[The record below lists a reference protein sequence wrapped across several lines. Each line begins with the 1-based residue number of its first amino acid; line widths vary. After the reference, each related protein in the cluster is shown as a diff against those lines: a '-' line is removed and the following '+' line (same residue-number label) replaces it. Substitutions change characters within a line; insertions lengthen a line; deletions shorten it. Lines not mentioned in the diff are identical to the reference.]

1 VIKAKKLKPRSTIG
15 IISPSYWIDEN
26 ILKKTSKIFSDQNY
40 KLVYGK
46 SIYAKDGPFAGSPKI
61 RADDIHSMFTD
72 PSIDAIICARG
83 GYGANK
89 VIPLLDYELIK
100 KNPKIFLGYSDIT
113 SYLISITQRSEL
125 VTFHGPMLS
134 SYKDGFVDYNFNQMI
149 NILSGK
155 RNAQI
160 IAPKTMEPHIL
171 KAGNAVGPLWGGN
184 LTLMINRLGTND
196 AYDTTN
202 AILFLEDLNEYYY
215 SFERML
221 IHMQKAG
228 MLDNISGLIIG
239 ELINIKDEDI
249 SFSKSTD
256 EIVMDICGEMDFPI
270 VTNFPCGHGFYQA
283 TLPISLPVE
292 LQAER
297 TISIKLLESA
307 VE

>member
-1 VIKAKKLKPRSTIG
+1 MIKAKKLKPRSTIG

-171 KAGNAVGPLWGGN
+171 KAGNAVGPLLGGN

-297 TISIKLLESA
+297 TISIRLLETA

>member
-1 VIKAKKLKPRSTIG
+1 MIKAKKLKPRSTIG

-26 ILKKTSKIFSDQNY
+26 ILKKTSKIFSDKNY

-134 SYKDGFVDYNFNQMI
+134 SYKDGFVEYNFNQMI

-155 RNAQI
+155 RDAQI

-221 IHMQKAG
+221 IHLQKAG

-270 VTNFPCGHGFYQA
+270 VTNFPCGHGSYQA

>member
-1 VIKAKKLKPRSTIG
+1 MIKAKKLKPRSTIG

-40 KLVYGK
+40 KVVYGK

-72 PSIDAIICARG
+72 SSIDAILCARG

-134 SYKDGFVDYNFNQMI
+134 SYKDGYVEYNFNQMI
-149 NILSGK
+149 NILSGIED
-155 RNAQI
+155 AQI
-160 IAPKTMEPHIL
+160 IAPKTMKPHIL

-196 AYDTTN
+196 AFDTTN

-221 IHMQKAG
+221 IHLQKAG
-228 MLDNISGLIIG
+228 MLNNISGLIIG

-270 VTNFPCGHGFYQA
+270 VTNFPCGHGSYQA

-297 TISIKLLESA
+297 TISIKLLETA

>member
-1 VIKAKKLKPRSTIG
+1 MIKARKLKPRSTIG

-26 ILKKTSKIFSDQNY
+26 ILKKTSKIFSDKNY

-155 RNAQI
+155 RDAQI

-221 IHMQKAG
+221 IHLQKAG

-270 VTNFPCGHGFYQA
+270 VTNFPCGHGSYQA

>member
-1 VIKAKKLKPRSTIG
+1 MIKAKKLKPRSTIG

-26 ILKKTSKIFSDQNY
+26 ILKKTSKIFSDKNY

-134 SYKDGFVDYNFNQMI
+134 SYKDGFVEYNFNQMI

-155 RNAQI
+155 RDAQI
-160 IAPKTMEPHIL
+160 VAPKTMEPHIL

-221 IHMQKAG
+221 IHLQKAG

-270 VTNFPCGHGFYQA
+270 VTNFPCGHGSYQA

>member
-1 VIKAKKLKPRSTIG
+1 MIKAKKLKPRSTIG

-171 KAGNAVGPLWGGN
+171 KAGNAVGPLLGGN

>member
-26 ILKKTSKIFSDQNY
+26 ILKKTSKIFSDKNY

-72 PSIDAIICARG
+72 PSINAIICARG

-134 SYKDGFVDYNFNQMI
+134 SYKDGFVEYNFNQMI

-155 RNAQI
+155 RDAQI

-221 IHMQKAG
+221 IHLQKAG

-270 VTNFPCGHGFYQA
+270 VTNFPCGHGSYQA

>member
-1 VIKAKKLKPRSTIG
+1 MIKAKKLKPRSTIG

-26 ILKKTSKIFSDQNY
+26 ILKKTSKIFSDKNY

-155 RNAQI
+155 RDAQI
-160 IAPKTMEPHIL
+160 VAPKTMEPHIL

-221 IHMQKAG
+221 IHLQKAG

-270 VTNFPCGHGFYQA
+270 VTNFPCGHGSYQA

>member
-1 VIKAKKLKPRSTIG
+1 MIKAKKLKPGSTIG

-26 ILKKTSKIFSDQNY
+26 ILKNTSRFFSDQNY
-40 KLVYGK
+40 KLIYGK
-46 SIYAKDGPFAGSPKI
+46 SIYAKDGPFAGSPAI

-72 PSIDAIICARG
+72 PSIDAILCARG

-100 KNPKIFLGYSDIT
+100 KHPKIFLGYSDIT
-113 SYLISITQRSEL
+113 SYLISITQRSKL

-134 SYKDGFVDYNFNQMI
+134 SYKNGFVKYNFDQMI
-149 NILSGK
+149 NILSGDSDT
-155 RNAQI
+155 QI

-171 KAGNAVGPLWGGN
+171 KAGNAIGPLWGGN

-196 AYDTTN
+196 AFDTTN
-202 AILFLEDLNEYYY
+202 TILFLEDLNEYYY

-221 IHMQKAG
+221 IHLQKAG
-228 MLDNISGLIIG
+228 VLNNISGLIIG

-270 VTNFPCGHGFYQA
+270 VTNFPCGHGTYQA

-292 LQAER
+292 LQAES
-297 TISIKLLESA
+297 TMSIKLLESA

>member
-1 VIKAKKLKPRSTIG
+1 MIKAKKLKPRSTIG

-26 ILKKTSKIFSDQNY
+26 ILKKTSKIFSDKNY

-134 SYKDGFVDYNFNQMI
+134 SYKDGFVEYNFNQMI

-155 RNAQI
+155 RDAQI
-160 IAPKTMEPHIL
+160 VAPKTMEPHIL
-171 KAGNAVGPLWGGN
+171 KAGNAVGSLWGGN

-221 IHMQKAG
+221 IHLQKAG

-270 VTNFPCGHGFYQA
+270 VTNFPCGHGSYQA

>member
-1 VIKAKKLKPRSTIG
+1 MIKAKKLKPGSTIG

-26 ILKKTSKIFSDQNY
+26 ILKNTSRFFSDQNY
-40 KLVYGK
+40 KLIYGK
-46 SIYAKDGPFAGSPKI
+46 SIYAKDGPFAGSPAI

-72 PSIDAIICARG
+72 PSIDAILCARG

-100 KNPKIFLGYSDIT
+100 KHPKIFLGYSDIT
-113 SYLISITQRSEL
+113 SYLISITQRSKL

-134 SYKDGFVDYNFNQMI
+134 SYKNGFVKYNFDQMI
-149 NILSGK
+149 NILSGDSDT
-155 RNAQI
+155 QI

-171 KAGNAVGPLWGGN
+171 KAGNAIGPLWGGN

-196 AYDTTN
+196 AFDTTN
-202 AILFLEDLNEYYY
+202 TILFLEDLNEYYY

-221 IHMQKAG
+221 IHLQKAG
-228 MLDNISGLIIG
+228 VLNNISGLIIG

-270 VTNFPCGHGFYQA
+270 VTNFPCGHGTYQA

-292 LQAER
+292 LHAES
-297 TISIKLLESA
+297 TMSIKLLESA

>member
-171 KAGNAVGPLWGGN
+171 KAGNAVGPLLGGN

>member
-1 VIKAKKLKPRSTIG
+1 MIKAKKLKPRSTIG

-26 ILKKTSKIFSDQNY
+26 ILKKTSKIFSDKNY

-134 SYKDGFVDYNFNQMI
+134 SYKDGFVEYNFNQMI

-155 RNAQI
+155 RDAQI

-221 IHMQKAG
+221 IHLQKAG

-256 EIVMDICGEMDFPI
+256 EIVMDICGDMDFPI
-270 VTNFPCGHGFYQA
+270 VTNFPCGHGSYQA

>member
-1 VIKAKKLKPRSTIG
+1 MIKAKKLKPRSTIG

-134 SYKDGFVDYNFNQMI
+134 SYKDGFVEYNFNQMI

-155 RNAQI
+155 RDAQI
-160 IAPKTMEPHIL
+160 VAPKTMEPHIL

-221 IHMQKAG
+221 IHLQKAG

-270 VTNFPCGHGFYQA
+270 VTNFPCGHGSYQA

>member
-1 VIKAKKLKPRSTIG
+1 MIKAKKLKPRSTIG

>member
-1 VIKAKKLKPRSTIG
+1 MIKARKLKPRSTIG

-134 SYKDGFVDYNFNQMI
+134 SYKDGFVDYNFNQMM

-155 RNAQI
+155 RDAQI

-171 KAGNAVGPLWGGN
+171 KAGNAVGPLLGGN

-297 TISIKLLESA
+297 TISIKLLETA

>member
-1 VIKAKKLKPRSTIG
+1 MIKARKLKPRSTIG

-134 SYKDGFVDYNFNQMI
+134 SYKDGFVEYNFNQMI

-155 RNAQI
+155 RDAQI

-270 VTNFPCGHGFYQA
+270 VTNFPCGHGSYQA

>member
-1 VIKAKKLKPRSTIG
+1 MIKARKLKPRSTIG

-26 ILKKTSKIFSDQNY
+26 ILKKTSKIFSDKNY

-134 SYKDGFVDYNFNQMI
+134 SYKDGFVEYNFNQMI

-155 RNAQI
+155 RDAQI

-221 IHMQKAG
+221 IHLQKAG

-270 VTNFPCGHGFYQA
+270 VTNFPCGHGSYQA

>member
-1 VIKAKKLKPRSTIG
+1 MIKAKKLKPRSTIG

-26 ILKKTSKIFSDQNY
+26 ILKKTSKIFSDKNY

-134 SYKDGFVDYNFNQMI
+134 SYKDGFVEYNFNQMI

-155 RNAQI
+155 RDAQI

-270 VTNFPCGHGFYQA
+270 VTNFPCGHGSYQA

>member
-1 VIKAKKLKPRSTIG
+1 MIKAKKLKPRSTIG

-26 ILKKTSKIFSDQNY
+26 ILMKTSKIFSDKNY

-134 SYKDGFVDYNFNQMI
+134 SYKDGFVEYNFNQMI

-155 RNAQI
+155 RDAQI

-221 IHMQKAG
+221 IHLQKAG

-270 VTNFPCGHGFYQA
+270 VTNFPCGHGSYQA

>member
-1 VIKAKKLKPRSTIG
+1 MIKAKKLKPRSTIG

-26 ILKKTSKIFSDQNY
+26 ILKKTSKIFSDKNY

-61 RADDIHSMFTD
+61 RTDDIHSMFTD

-134 SYKDGFVDYNFNQMI
+134 SYKDGFVEYNFNQMI

-155 RNAQI
+155 RDAQI

-221 IHMQKAG
+221 IHLQKAG

-270 VTNFPCGHGFYQA
+270 VTNFPCGHGSYQA

>member
-1 VIKAKKLKPRSTIG
+1 VIKAKKLKPGSTIG

-134 SYKDGFVDYNFNQMI
+134 SYKDGFVEYNFNQMI

-155 RNAQI
+155 RDAQI

-221 IHMQKAG
+221 IHLQKAG

-270 VTNFPCGHGFYQA
+270 VTNFPCGHGSYQA

-297 TISIKLLESA
+297 TISIKLLETA

>member
-1 VIKAKKLKPRSTIG
+1 MIKAKKLKPGSTIG

-26 ILKKTSKIFSDQNY
+26 ILKNTSRFFSDQNY
-40 KLVYGK
+40 KLIYGK
-46 SIYAKDGPFAGSPKI
+46 SIYAKDGPFAGSPAI
-61 RADDIHSMFTD
+61 RADDIHSMFID
-72 PSIDAIICARG
+72 PSIDAILCARG

-134 SYKDGFVDYNFNQMI
+134 SYKDGFVEYNFNQMI

-155 RNAQI
+155 RDAQI

-221 IHMQKAG
+221 IHLQKAG

-270 VTNFPCGHGFYQA
+270 VTNFPCGHGSYQA